1 MKIKIMIYVLALSI
15 LIGCTGCSS
24 YQKTSSTET
33 FDTHYV
39 KFQDRASMDWDY
51 IDGQF
56 LLKLAQYKGGSIEDR
71 AYNILVTLNI
81 VWKTK
86 MSIENV
92 VLKELYNTEGLSSI
106 ELENIIPDDSTKK
119 AMKMI
124 IYNKFDNSNGS
135 TVYRNG
141 DK

>member
-33 FDTHYV
+33 FDAHYV

-56 LLKLAQYKGGSIEDR
+56 LLRLAQYKGGSIEDR

-106 ELENIIPDDSTKK
+106 EIENIIPDDSTKK

-124 IYNKFDNSNGS
+124 IYNKLDNSNGS
-135 TVYRNG
+135 TIYRNG

>member
-24 YQKTSSTET
+24 YQKTSSTKT

-106 ELENIIPDDSTKK
+106 EVENIIPDDSTKK